1 MQITARLEALNGPD
15 KGALFDLREGETLL
29 GRDPAQCT
37 IPIDAVAVSR
47 RHASITWTGSGFFV
61 EDLKSRNGTLL
72 NDGEVSQRVQLKHDD
87 VLDICG
93 RRYRFVSAAPPSLPT
108 PSDTPSNAGVRSAN
122 PLLRPI
128 SPPSTGAV
136 MVDDDASSSTI
147 MKQLDASSSYGGLS
161 ASPEQTL
168 QALLEINR
176 ALGRALALEEV
187 LPQVLRSLFRIFLQA
202 DRGLIVLQTEE
213 GELVPK
219 WAESRRAGVENETIR
234 ISRTVVR
241 EVIRSKKAIL
251 SADLQN
257 DSKFEMSESI
267 ANVKIRSM
275 MCAPLLDSED
285 RAFGVLQID
294 TGDQRRKFRESDLEV
309 LIAVAAQ
316 AGVALDNARLHE
328 EALKRHAIQKD
339 LELAHEVQKGFLP
352 DHAPEIAGFDF
363 YDYYEPA
370 TVIGGD
376 CFDYIPL
383 PDGRLAVIVADVVGH
398 GIAAALMM
406 AKFSSEIRYRLAAED
421 DPAKAVTRLNDALS
435 ALPLDRFI
443 TMVMTVIDPVKGELT
458 IVNAGHMAPII
469 RMPDGQIVEPGEEE
483 AGMPLGIMED
493 MDYEKVIVPFPPG
506 AVATLYTDGINECM
520 DGAGDFFGIDRIR
533 EMARSSDSGSKAL
546 GSAVIRDVRE
556 FLGDATQNDDMCLV
570 AFSRNA

>member
-1 MQITARLEALNGPD
+1 
-15 KGALFDLREGETLL
+15 
-29 GRDPAQCT
+29 
-37 IPIDAVAVSR
+37 
-47 RHASITWTGSGFFV
+47 
-61 EDLKSRNGTLL
+61 
-72 NDGEVSQRVQLKHDD
+72 
-87 VLDICG
+87 
-93 RRYRFVSAAPPSLPT
+93 
-108 PSDTPSNAGVRSAN
+108 
-122 PLLRPI
+122 
-128 SPPSTGAV
+128 

-176 ALGRALALEEV
+176 ALARALALEQV

-202 DRGLIVLQTEE
+202 DRGLIVIQTDDD
-213 GELVPK
+213 ELVPK
-219 WAESRRAGVENETIR
+219 WAESRRAGAENETIR

-241 EVIRSKKAIL
+241 EVIRSKRAIL

-294 TGDQRRKFRESDLEV
+294 TADQRRKFRESDLEV

-328 EALKRHAIQKD
+328 EAIRQHAIEKD

-352 DHAPEIAGFDF
+352 DHPPEIEGFEF

-370 TVIGGD
+370 TGIGGD
-376 CFDYIPL
+376 CFDYIPM
-383 PDGRLAVIVADVVGH
+383 PDGRLAVVVADVVGH

-406 AKFSSEIRYRLAAED
+406 AKFSSEIRYRLAAEN

-443 TMVMTVIDPVKGELT
+443 TMVMAVVDPVKGELT
-458 IVNAGHMAPII
+458 VVNAGHMAPII
-469 RMPDGQIVEPGEEE
+469 RMPDGQLVEPGEEE
-483 AGMPLGIMED
+483 AGMPLGIMEE
-493 MDYEKVIVPFPPG
+493 MDYEQVVVPFPPG
-506 AVATLYTDGINECM
+506 AIATLYTDGINECM

-533 EMARSSDSGSKAL
+533 DMVRASEPVAGAL
-546 GSAVIRDVRE
+546 GGSIVRDVRG
-556 FLGDATQNDDMCLV
+556 FLGDAMQNDDMCLV
-570 AFSRNA
+570 TFGRRP

>member
-47 RHASITWTGSGFFV
+47 RHASIVWEGGAFFV

-72 NDGEVSQRVQLKHDD
+72 NDGEVTQRAKLKHDD

-93 RRYRFVSAAPPSLPT
+93 RRYRFVSAPPAAASPEA
-108 PSDTPSNAGVRSAN
+108 PSNAGLRSAN
-122 PLLRPI
+122 PLLRPA
-128 SPPSTGAV
+128 SPPTGAV

-168 QALLEINR
+168 QAILEINR
-176 ALGRALALEEV
+176 ALARALALEEA

-202 DRGLIVLQTEE
+202 DRGLIVLETDDGQ
-213 GELVPK
+213 LVPK
-219 WAESRRAGVENETIR
+219 WAESRRTGAENETIR

-241 EVIRSKKAIL
+241 EVIRSKRAIL

-294 TGDQRRKFRESDLEV
+294 TGDQRRKFREADLEV
-309 LIAVAAQ
+309 LVAVAAQ

-352 DHAPEIAGFDF
+352 DHAPEIDGFDF

-443 TMVMTVIDPVKGELT
+443 TMVMTVVDPVKGELT

-493 MDYEKVIVPFPPG
+493 MDYEKVVVPFPPG

-520 DGAGDFFGIDRIR
+520 DGAGEFFGIDRIR
-533 EMARSSDSGSKAL
+533 EIARSSEPISEAL
-546 GSAVIRDVRE
+546 GGAVIRDVRG
-556 FLGDATQNDDMCLV
+556 FLGEATQNDDMCLV
-570 AFSRNA
+570 AFGRNA

>member
-47 RHASITWTGSGFFV
+47 RHAAITRGGNGFV
-61 EDLKSRNGTLL
+61 LEDLKSRNGTLL
-72 NDGEVSQRVQLKHDD
+72 NDGEVTEKVLLKHDD
-87 VLDICG
+87 VVDICG
-93 RRYRFVSAAPPSLPT
+93 RRYRFVSAAPPPT
-108 PSDTPSNAGVRSAN
+108 EPETPSNAGLRRAN
-122 PLLRPI
+122 PLLRPA
-128 SPPSTGAV
+128 SPPTGAV

-147 MKQLDASSSYGGLS
+147 MKQLDASSSYGGLT

-176 ALGRALALEEV
+176 ALARALALEQV

-202 DRGLIVLQTEE
+202 DRGLIVIETDD

-219 WAESRRAGVENETIR
+219 WAESRRPGAENETIR

-241 EVIRSKKAIL
+241 EVIRGKRAIL

-285 RAFGVLQID
+285 KAFGVLQID
-294 TGDQRRKFRESDLEV
+294 TADQRRKFRESDLEV

-328 EALKRHAIQKD
+328 EAIRQHALQKD

-352 DHAPEIAGFDF
+352 DHAPKIEGFDF

-370 TVIGGD
+370 TGIGGD
-376 CFDYIPL
+376 CFDYIAL
-383 PDGRLAVIVADVVGH
+383 PDGRLAVVVADVVGH

-406 AKFSSEIRYRLAAED
+406 AKFSSEVRYRLAAEN

-443 TMVMTVIDPVKGELT
+443 TMVMAVVDPVKGELT
-458 IVNAGHMAPII
+458 VVNAGHMAPII
-469 RMPDGQIVEPGEEE
+469 RMPDGQLVEPGEEE
-483 AGMPLGIMED
+483 AGVPLGIMEEV
-493 MDYEKVIVPFPPG
+493 DYEQVVVPFPPG

-533 EMARSSDSGSKAL
+533 EIARASEPAAGAL
-546 GSAVIRDVRE
+546 GGSIVRDVRG
-556 FLGDATQNDDMCLV
+556 FLGEATQNDDMCLV
-570 AFSRNA
+570 SFGRRT